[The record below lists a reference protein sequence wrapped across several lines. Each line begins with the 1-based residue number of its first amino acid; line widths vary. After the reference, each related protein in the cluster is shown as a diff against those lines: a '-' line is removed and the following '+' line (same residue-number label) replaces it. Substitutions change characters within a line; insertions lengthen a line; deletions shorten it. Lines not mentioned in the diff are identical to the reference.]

1 MKDGGQIYLHSL
13 AYKPSGLPKL
23 AVLAVGYAVAA
34 ASSILSFDFSSN
46 FCLWLANVI
55 AVAFLLRNPSV
66 SVARGT
72 AAVLAGG
79 LLANLAVNDDLRL
92 VALFAGCNALGIGL
106 GVWLTRRLTDWRVSQ
121 PLTMPNYLQI
131 LLLAGYAAPAVAGT
145 LFSAVA
151 AGLLA
156 WPFGATLWAWWSGDA
171 LGFSLL
177 LPVLLLASR
186 KTLGSL
192 LVPRHAA
199 KVVFLVAACIMVSVV
214 ALEMAKHPFL
224 LPAVL
229 LIVTAVLTRPFET
242 AVACLTSGVALFY
255 LVARGEGMVLEGT
268 ADHQFAV
275 AFIAILPF
283 LGSLM
288 LQQSRRDQRMMAES
302 RQFFRRAMEDS
313 AIGVSVV
320 ALDGSIIEANAA
332 LAEMLGR
339 SREDLV
345 KLRFSDIAYPD
356 DLEIGND
363 VVRQARERR
372 CANYEFEKRYM
383 RGDGNPVWARV
394 SGSVIFDETT
404 GEPLYM
410 VSQIIDIDARK
421 RAQAAVDEAETR
433 WDFALAAAGQGVWD
447 VDARKG
453 GVSYSPTWTHMLGYE
468 PGELDGQVDLWLS
481 LIHPDDRERVE
492 KADRDHHEG
501 RTEMFEAEFRMRRKD
516 GSWIWILD
524 RGKIVQRDEQGKVV
538 RAIGTLTDITQRR
551 EAEEDLAR
559 TVELLA
565 NEKERL
571 RITLASIGDA
581 VICTDAQDRI
591 TFINPAAEALTRID
605 QAIAVGRPLRDAYVA
620 VDEDTGVMLDLA
632 RKDDPER
639 SGRGDVRA
647 VLVRRDGSRCSI
659 REVVTPIRSA
669 DGKAAGHVIVFQ
681 DFTDARALQRQL
693 TYAATH
699 DALTGLPNRASFL
712 ETIADAAA
720 ESFHGE
726 SGGHFFGFVDLDG
739 FKPVNDTSGHAAG
752 DALLRRVADTLRG
765 TSEPDDRVARLGG
778 DEFAVIFRRCTVEEA
793 LRRGRLVAEA
803 ISAIDFVW
811 EGRRHVIGAS
821 VGIAPLLNDP
831 GAIDDVIAAADDACY
846 AAKRAGGGCVSV
858 ATVATRHHAAAERA
872 TA

>member
-1 MKDGGQIYLHSL
+1 MHNL
-13 AYKPSGLPKL
+13 AHEPPGLPKL
-23 AVLAVGYAVAA
+23 AVLVVGYALVA
-34 ASSILSFDFSSN
+34 ASSSLFFDFSSD
-46 FCLWLANVI
+46 FCLWFANVI

-66 SVARGT
+66 SVAGGS

-79 LLANLAVNDDLRL
+79 LLANLALNGDLRL
-92 VALFAGCNALGIGL
+92 VALFAACNALGVGL
-106 GVWLTRRLTDWRVSQ
+106 GVWMARRLTDWQASR
-121 PLTMPNYLQI
+121 PLTMPNYVQI

-145 LFSAVA
+145 IFSVVA

-156 WPFGATLWAWWSGDA
+156 WPFATTLWTWWSGDA
-171 LGFSLL
+171 LGFSLM

-192 LVPRHAA
+192 LVPRQAA
-199 KVVFLVAACIMVSVV
+199 KVAFLIAACILVSFV
-214 ALEMAKHPFL
+214 ALAMAKHPFL

-275 AFIAILPF
+275 AFMAILPF
-283 LGSLM
+283 LGSLI

-302 RQFFRRAMEDS
+302 GQFFRRAMEDS

-332 LAEMLGR
+332 LAQMLGR
-339 SREDLV
+339 SRGELV

-356 DLEIGND
+356 DLEIGNN
-363 VVRQARERR
+363 VVRQAREHQR
-372 CANYEFEKRYM
+372 ANYEFEKRYT
-383 RGDGNPVWARV
+383 RGDGSPVWARV
-394 SGSVIFDETT
+394 SGSVIFDEKT

-421 RAQAAVDEAETR
+421 RAQAAVEEAETR
-433 WDFALAAAGQGVWD
+433 WDFALASAGQGVWD

-453 GVSYSPTWTHMLGYE
+453 GVSYSPTWAHMLGYE
-468 PGELDGQVDLWLS
+468 PGELDGEPDHWLS

-492 KADRDHHEG
+492 KADRDHREG
-501 RTEMFEAEFRMRRKD
+501 RTGMFEAEFRMRRKD

-524 RGKIVQRDEQGKVV
+524 RGKIVQRDEHGKVV
-538 RAIGTLTDITQRR
+538 RAIGTMTDITQRK

-559 TVELLA
+559 TVGLLA

-571 RITLASIGDA
+571 RVTLASIGDA

-591 TFINPAAEALTRID
+591 TFINPAAEALTRIE
-605 QAIAVGRPLRDAYVA
+605 QASAVARPLRDAYVA

-632 RKDDPER
+632 RKSEAEAA
-639 SGRGDVRA
+639 GRGDVRA

-712 ETIADAAA
+712 ETMVAAAA
-720 ESFHGE
+720 EPAAPNRE
-726 SGGHFFGFVDLDG
+726 HFFGFIDLDG

-752 DALLRRVADTLRG
+752 DALLRCVADTLRAA
-765 TSEPDDRVARLGG
+765 TEADDHVARLGG
-778 DEFAVIFRRCTVEEA
+778 DEFAVIFRGCTVEEA
-793 LRRGRLVAEA
+793 LRRGRLIAAAVG
-803 ISAIDFVW
+803 AIDFAW
-811 EGRRHVIGAS
+811 EGRNHAIGAS
-821 VGIAPLLNDP
+821 VGVAPILNDP
-831 GAIDDVIAAADDACY
+831 DAIDDVIAAADDACY
-846 AAKRAGGGCVSV
+846 AAKRAGGGRVSA
-858 ATVATRHHAAAERA
+858 ATVADRQDAVAAGRA
-872 TA
+872 IA